1 MSIPMRFELY
11 DKDGNYL
18 KTSGCM
24 TRSYGS
30 KSGDIT
36 EIRRR
41 FVESTDDFRKYE
53 GQNVRYVVCTEAPQ
67 YMFDAD
73 RMFMV
78 FPNKFKAN
86 TH

>member
-1 MSIPMRFELY
+1 MSIPMQFKLY
-11 DKDGNYL
+11 DNDGNYL

-30 KSGDIT
+30 KSGDII

-41 FVESTDDFRKYE
+41 FVEGIDDFQKFE
-53 GQNVRYVVCTEAPQ
+53 GENVRYVVCTEAPQ
-67 YMFDAD
+67 YMFDVH

-78 FPNKFKAN
+78 FPNKFE
-86 TH
+86 

>member
-1 MSIPMRFELY
+1 MSIPMRFKLY
-11 DKDGNYL
+11 DSDGNYL

-36 EIRRR
+36 LIRRQ
-41 FVESTDDFRKYE
+41 FVDGIDDFRKFE
-53 GQNVRYVVCTEAPQ
+53 VQNARYVVCTEAPE
-67 YMFDAD
+67 YMFDVD

-78 FPNKFKAN
+78 FPNKFE
-86 TH
+86 

>member
-1 MSIPMRFELY
+1 MSIPMQFKLY
-11 DKDGNYL
+11 DNDGNYL

-30 KSGDIT
+30 KSGDII

-41 FVESTDDFRKYE
+41 FVEGIDDFRKFE
-53 GQNVRYVVCTEAPQ
+53 GKNVRYVVCTEAPQ
-67 YMFDAD
+67 YMFDVN

-78 FPNKFKAN
+78 FPNKFE
-86 TH
+86 

>member
-1 MSIPMRFELY
+1 MSIPMRFKLY
-11 DKDGNYL
+11 DNDGNYL

-30 KSGDIT
+30 KSGDII

-41 FVESTDDFRKYE
+41 FVEGIDDFRKFE
-53 GQNVRYVVCTEAPQ
+53 GENVRYVVCTEAPQ
-67 YMFDAD
+67 YMFDVN

-78 FPNKFKAN
+78 FPNKFE
-86 TH
+86 